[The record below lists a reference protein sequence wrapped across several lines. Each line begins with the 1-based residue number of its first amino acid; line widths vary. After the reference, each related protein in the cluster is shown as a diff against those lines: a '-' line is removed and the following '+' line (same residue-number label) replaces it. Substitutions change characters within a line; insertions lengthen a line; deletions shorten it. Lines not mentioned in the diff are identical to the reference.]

1 MRASAFS
8 KNHFWTLHKHA
19 LNQKRNDKCGTSE
32 MLSAQALIV
41 KSLIAVE
48 TPVAGI
54 PTILLTA
61 ILHYQFFGFDVAL
74 REYVEQGG
82 R

>member
-1 MRASAFS
+1 
-8 KNHFWTLHKHA
+8 
-19 LNQKRNDKCGTSE
+19 